1 MVGSWSA
8 FLFRAGPLQG
18 WTPQEDRR
26 QEEMQ
31 DCLTSEMSL
40 HVDSQVVV
48 PVKGLATL
56 GALIGSLTS
65 MDALVTKEV

>member
-1 MVGSWSA
+1 MAGSWSA

-18 WTPQEDRR
+18 WTPQEVRR

-56 GALIGSLTS
+56 GALIGPLTS